1 MSLIAVRR
9 NIQANALFFEERN
22 GTIWY
27 SLDRVNWLF
36 GWTQPTEASVKLFN
50 LARRYESNYYQNETL
65 TNIINPPQD
74 PAPTTRTGI
83 IENIEDVEDRR
94 ISNRAICAGANVL
107 INTLNEAGRLK
118 QAEEITTLQTIVQN
132 ASIIVGAVGAL
143 VGVVASAGTGIVL
156 VGGAVATRLASDV
169 GYPVVLDNLPYLTPA
184 QIENAV
190 CIIYEATK
198 NGNFN
203 YDTVAGLDPIP
214 SVNWSELYTP
224 ELHSAFI
231 AMIDE
236 QLNSNDPCPCE
247 TCYEFLPVNTT
258 IARGQVFS
266 NSVIT
271 VDTIVS
277 GSLREMQAILTIDL
291 IETLIINK
299 VTVWYAL
306 QHYENQP
313 TTVPYIQFAS
323 SGTGGG
329 TTAILNGFNR
339 VELNPAHFA
348 LVGVNQFTLRLI
360 ASLCSACSATQLN
373 SYNPSYGLFNYIEVC
388 GTPA

>member
-22 GTIWY
+22 GTVWY
-27 SLDRVNWLF
+27 SLDRVNWLY
-36 GWTQPTEASVKLFN
+36 GWTQPTESSVLLFN
-50 LARRYESNYYQNETL
+50 LARKYESKYYQNRTMIE
-65 TNIINPPQD
+65 IVNPPQD
-74 PAPTTRTGI
+74 PPPTNRTEI
-83 IENIEDVEDRR
+83 IETIEEVEERR
-94 ISNRAICAGANVL
+94 VSNRAICAGANVL
-107 INTLNEAGRLK
+107 INVLNESGRLK
-118 QAEEITTLQTIVQN
+118 QNEEISTLQTIIQN
-132 ASIIVGAVGAL
+132 ASVIVGAVGAL

-169 GYPVVLDNLPYLTPA
+169 GYPVILDNLPYLNET
-184 QIENAV
+184 QIEDAV

-203 YDTVAGLDPIP
+203 YATVAGLDPIP
-214 SVNWSELYTP
+214 SVNWGQLYTP
-224 ELHSAFI
+224 ELHSAFV

-247 TCYEFLPVNTT
+247 TCYEFLPVDTT
-258 IARGQVFS
+258 ITRGQVFS
-266 NSVIT
+266 RSVIT
-271 VDTIVS
+271 QDSVVS
-277 GSLREMQAILTIDL
+277 GSLREMQAVLTVDL
-291 IETLIINK
+291 PEPLIITK

-313 TTVPYIQFAS
+313 TSVPYIRYDS
-323 SGTGGG
+323 TGTGGG
-329 TTAILNGFNR
+329 TTAIVNGFNR
-339 VELNPAHFA
+339 VELDPSHFA
-348 LVGVNQFTLRLI
+348 LVGVSQFTLRLI

-388 GTPA
+388 GNPA